1 MATMTA
7 EHLVEDY
14 LRRLEAAAGDLPRA
28 RRAELVQEI
37 REHIEHGLDE
47 TGRDEVSIRNVL
59 ERLGPP
65 EEIVAAAEPPSTVAR
80 AGRLEIAAVIAL
92 VVPFLGWILGLALV
106 AVSHV
111 WSSRQKTIGIA
122 LALVP
127 ILLPAVGLTLAS
139 ADGTQEPV
147 PVGDPV
153 DPPSGSADTS
163 SYEVFLFVAMILA
176 GLPSAIYLGTRLR
189 NSSRTI

>member
-37 REHIEHGLDE
+37 REHVEHGLDE
-47 TGRDEVSIRNVL
+47 TGRDEASIRNVL

-139 ADGTQEPV
+139 AEGTQEPV
-147 PVGDPV
+147 PVDA
-153 DPPSGSADTS
+153 PSGSADTS
-163 SYEVFLFVAMILA
+163 SYEVFLFVAMLLA